1 MANRPCVCAKELF
14 VRALRLYYE
23 LKQPQLVC
31 NVVSTA
37 NFEGKAF
44 MTRFFMLDMLIV
56 VEASIYPLYV

>member
-1 MANRPCVCAKELF
+1 MANRPIVC
-14 VRALRLYYE
+14 ALRLYCE

-31 NVVSTA
+31 NVVSAA

-56 VEASIYPLYV
+56 VEASIWPLYV